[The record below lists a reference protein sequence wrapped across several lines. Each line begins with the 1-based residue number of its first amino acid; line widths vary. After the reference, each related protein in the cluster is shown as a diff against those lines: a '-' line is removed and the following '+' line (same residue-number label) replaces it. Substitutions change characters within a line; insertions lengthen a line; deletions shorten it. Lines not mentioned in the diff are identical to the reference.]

1 MRLSERVAAFI
12 EGEALLEPGQSLV
25 VGVSG
30 GPDSL
35 CLLACLNTL
44 GFQPVVAYFDHRHR
58 AESEADGEFV
68 RQIADAYE
76 LPFEMG
82 RAPESAEEHFSEAS
96 ARLQRYRF
104 LAGVAQER
112 GVERIAVG
120 HTANDQ
126 AETVLMH
133 FLRGAGSSGLRGMR
147 PIIDLSEWVEFHEEA
162 NASLVR
168 PLLEVWRHETE
179 SYCTEHGLSALIDPS
194 NQDPRYFRNRLRNEL
209 MPDLQ
214 TYNPRVQE
222 VLLRTAKVMAAEVE
236 AIDQLVDE
244 RWNEW
249 VTSVGDGVL
258 SIMVGAISQA
268 PLAIQRA
275 TVRRAILAL
284 APETRDVG
292 FETVERVLHSIQS
305 GKRLSLQGGLD
316 LAMLNGEAYLS
327 GPGAVIPLAGL
338 PQVNSTAAQHLGLP
352 FQFELSA
359 GWQLNG
365 AEIGREGEP
374 PESKHE
380 VWFDSAGIEEDQ
392 FAIRAPKPGDRM
404 TPIGMSGSIKLS
416 DLFVNRKVPRV
427 ARKHWPVITCGQA
440 IAWVPG
446 LHRAELAKVNS
457 STRRIIH
464 MRVLRPDEMVN

>member
-35 CLLACLNTL
+35 CLLDCLNTL
-44 GFQPVVAYFDHRHR
+44 GFRPVVAYFDHRHR

-68 RQIADAYE
+68 RQIAGANE

-82 RAPESAEEHFSEAS
+82 QAVESADQPFSETR
-96 ARLQRYRF
+96 ARFQRYQF
-104 LAGVAQER
+104 LAGVARKHEL
-112 GVERIAVG
+112 ERIAVG

-147 PIIDLSEWVEFHEEA
+147 PITDLSEWVELHKTA
-162 NASLVR
+162 NASLIR

-179 SYCTEHGLSALIDPS
+179 SYCTEHRLSVLTDPT

-209 MPDLQ
+209 IPDLQ

-244 RWNEW
+244 RWTEW
-249 VTSVGDGVL
+249 VTAVGDGVL
-258 SIMVGAISQA
+258 SINIGAFAQA

-275 TVRRAILAL
+275 TVRRAILVL
-284 APETRDVG
+284 APGTRDVG
-292 FETVERVLHSIQS
+292 FETVERMLQSIQA

-316 LAMLNGEAYLS
+316 LVMLNDDAYLS
-327 GPGAVIPLAGL
+327 RPGAEIPLVGL
-338 PQVNSTAAQHLGLP
+338 PQVNSTVAQRLGLP

-374 PESKHE
+374 PKSPNE
-380 VWFDSAGIEEDQ
+380 VWFDSAGIEEPI
-392 FAIRAPKPGDRM
+392 AIRAPKPGDRM

-416 DLFVNRKVPRV
+416 DLFVNRKVPHI
-427 ARKHWPVITCGQA
+427 ARAHWPVITCGQA
-440 IAWVPG
+440 IVWVPG
-446 LHRAELAKVNS
+446 LHRAELAKVDS
-457 STRRIIH
+457 STRNIIH
-464 MRVLRPDEMVN
+464 MQVVRPDEMVN

>member
-30 GPDSL
+30 GTDSL
-35 CLLACLNTL
+35 CLLDCLNTL
-44 GFQPVVAYFDHRHR
+44 GFRPVVAYFDHRLR
-58 AESEADGEFV
+58 AESAADGEFV
-68 RQIADAYE
+68 RQLAVGYG
-76 LPFEMG
+76 LPYEMG
-82 RAPESAEEHFSEAS
+82 QAEESVEEHFSEARG
-96 ARLQRYRF
+96 RLQRYRF
-104 LAGVAQER
+104 LAGVAR
-112 GVERIAVG
+112 DHGLERIAVG

-147 PIIDLSEWVEFHEEA
+147 PITDLSEWVELHETA
-162 NASLVR
+162 NASLIR
-168 PLLEVWRHETE
+168 PLLEVWRHQTE
-179 SYCTEHGLSALIDPS
+179 SYCTEHGLSALTDPT

-209 MPDLQ
+209 IPDLQ

-249 VTSVGDGVL
+249 VVAVGDGVL
-258 SIMVGAISQA
+258 SLKVGEIVQA

-292 FETVERVLHSIQS
+292 FETVERMLHSIQA

-316 LAMLNGEAYLS
+316 LVVLNGEAYLS
-327 GPGAVIPLAGL
+327 RPGAAIPLAGL
-338 PQVNSTAAQHLGLP
+338 PQVNSTAAQRLGLP

-359 GWQLNG
+359 GWQLKG
-365 AEIGREGEP
+365 VEIGREGEP
-374 PESKHE
+374 PKSPNE
-380 VWFDSAGIEEDQ
+380 VWFDSAGIEEPI
-392 FAIRAPKPGDRM
+392 AIRAPKPGDRM
-404 TPIGMSGSIKLS
+404 TPIGMSGSIRLS
-416 DLFVNRKVPRV
+416 DLFVNRKVPRI
-427 ARKHWPVITCGQA
+427 AREHWPVITCGQA
-440 IAWVPG
+440 IVWVPG
-446 LHRAELAKVNS
+446 LHRAELAKVDSN
-457 STRRIIH
+457 TQKIIH
-464 MRVLRPDEMVN
+464 MQVLRPDEMVN

>member
-12 EGEALLEPGQSLV
+12 ESEALLEPGQSLV

-35 CLLACLNTL
+35 CLLDCLKTL
-44 GFQPVVAYFDHRHR
+44 GFQPVVAYFDHRLR
-58 AESEADGEFV
+58 TESAADGEFV
-68 RQIADAYE
+68 RQVADGYGVPYE
-76 LPFEMG
+76 IGRLPD
-82 RAPESAEEHFSEAS
+82 PTDQSFSEAK
-96 ARLQRYRF
+96 ARIQRYRF
-104 LAGVAQER
+104 LAGVARDR
-112 GVERIAVG
+112 GLERIAVG

-147 PIIDLSEWVEFHEEA
+147 PLTDLSEWVELHEAA
-162 NASLVR
+162 NESLIR

-179 SYCTEHGLSALIDPS
+179 SYCTEHGLSALTDPT
-194 NQDPRYFRNRLRNEL
+194 NREPRYFRNRLRNEL
-209 MPDLQ
+209 IPDLQ
-214 TYNPRVQE
+214 SYNPRVQE

-249 VTSVGDGVL
+249 VAAVGDGVL
-258 SIMVGAISQA
+258 SLKVGEIAQA

-284 APETRDVG
+284 APQTRDVG
-292 FETVERVLHSIQS
+292 FETVERMLQSIQA
-305 GKRLSLQGGLD
+305 GKRLSIQGGLD
-316 LAMLNGEAYLS
+316 LVVLNGEAYLS
-327 GPGAVIPLAGL
+327 RPGAVIPLAGL
-338 PQVNSTAAQHLGLP
+338 PQVNSTAAQRLGLP

-359 GWQLNG
+359 GWQLKG

-374 PESKHE
+374 PKSPNE
-380 VWFDSAGIEEDQ
+380 VWFDSAGIEDQ
-392 FAIRAPKPGDRM
+392 IAIRAPKPGDRM

-416 DLFVNRKVPRV
+416 DLFVNRKVPRS
-427 ARKHWPVITCGQA
+427 AREQWPVITFGQA
-440 IAWVPG
+440 IVWVPG
-446 LHRAELAKVNS
+446 LHRAELAKVDS
-457 STRRIIH
+457 RTQKIIH
-464 MRVLRPDEMVN
+464 MQVVRPDEMVN

>member
-1 MRLSERVAAFI
+1 MRLSERVAAFV
-12 EGEALLEPGQSLV
+12 EREALLGPGQSLV

-35 CLLACLNTL
+35 CLLDCLNTL
-44 GFQPVVAYFDHRHR
+44 GFRPVVAYFDHRHR
-58 AESEADGEFV
+58 AESETDGEFV
-68 RQIADAYE
+68 RQAAKDYE
-76 LPFEMG
+76 SSFEIG
-82 RAPESAEEHFSEAS
+82 RAPDPADQPFSEAS

-104 LAGVAQER
+104 LAGVAREH
-112 GVERIAVG
+112 GIERIAVG

-147 PIIDLSEWVEFHEEA
+147 PITDLSEWVELHETA
-162 NASLVR
+162 SASLIR

-179 SYCTEHGLSALIDPS
+179 TYCTEHGLSALTDPT

-244 RWNEW
+244 RWNER
-249 VTSVGDGVL
+249 VAAVGDGVL
-258 SIMVGAISQA
+258 SIDVDAIRRA

-275 TVRRAILAL
+275 TVRRAILEL

-292 FETVERVLHSIQS
+292 FETVERMLQSIQA

-316 LAMLNGEAYLS
+316 LVVLKGEAYLS
-327 GPGAVIPLAGL
+327 KPGAVIPLSSL
-338 PQVNSTAAQHLGLP
+338 PQLNSTAAQSLGLP

-365 AEIGREGEP
+365 TEIGREGEP
-374 PESKHE
+374 PESANE
-380 VWFDSAGIEEDQ
+380 VWFDSTRIEDQ
-392 FAIRAPKPGDRM
+392 LAIRAPKPGDRM

-416 DLFVNRKVPRV
+416 DLFVNRKVPRI
-427 ARKHWPVITCGQA
+427 AREHWPVITCGQA
-440 IAWVPG
+440 IVWVPG
-446 LHRAELAKVNS
+446 LHRAELAKVGS
-457 STRRIIH
+457 STRRVIH
-464 MRVLRPDEMVN
+464 MRVLRPEEMVS